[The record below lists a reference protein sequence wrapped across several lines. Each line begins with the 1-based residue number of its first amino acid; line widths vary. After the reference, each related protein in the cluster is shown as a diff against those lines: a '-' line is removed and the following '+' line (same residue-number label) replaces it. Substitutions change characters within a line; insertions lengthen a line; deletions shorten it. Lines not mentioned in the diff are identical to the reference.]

1 MKQILINAEKVC
13 EFSNFQ
19 SWVNH
24 ASSWIGGNRQAG
36 KVILC
41 IDTAG
46 NTCSTGADMMA
57 ARDTNRF
64 PVTAYLLLL
73 SKDMN
78 DVIVMESIGDKL
90 KRIRK
95 EKSLSQS
102 NIAAYCGISQAAYAK
117 IENGTTQNI
126 TIGIGK
132 GIANALLISFNELFE
147 VDSVQS

>member
-1 MKQILINAEKVC
+1 MEKLTINAEKVC

-36 KVILC
+36 NIILC

-46 NTCSTGADMMA
+46 NTCSNGADMMA

-78 DVIVMESIGDKL
+78 DVIVKESIGDKL

-102 NIAAYCGISQAAYAK
+102 NIAAYCG
-117 IENGTTQNI
+117 
-126 TIGIGK
+126 
-132 GIANALLISFNELFE
+132 
-147 VDSVQS
+147 